1 MEPSASRS
9 AAVARWYLVMGLLL
23 LAGCVLFGLL
33 GAAQY
38 LVPGLWKA
46 QLSFEKVKPLHVS
59 SAIFWILSGAMGVVY
74 GYTIQHARRPV
85 YSLRLQIIQL
95 VLFATTVLLVL
106 LGYVAGIFGG
116 RQFWEFD
123 PALAVLIAA
132 SWVLFIVN
140 YVKTVGSFRNQPV
153 HVWMWSTGIFFF
165 LFAYAESYLWLLP
178 FFHDRVAQDMTIQW
192 KSYGSMIGAWNML
205 VYGSGIYL
213 MDKIAGG
220 ATYSRSGTAFAL
232 YFLGL
237 FNLMFNWGHHIYTLP
252 THDYVKDVSYAVS
265 MTELILLARIIYLWK
280 ASLDA
285 AGKHAHLT
293 AYRFM
298 MASDRWVLLTL
309 VLAIAMSVPAVNV
322 YTHGTQVTVA
332 HTMGATIGI
341 DTFLLLACVVDLF
354 NDAHPATAATGRWLR
369 RGLWI
374 ANNSLLVFWLGFIGA
389 GIWRA
394 GWQMS
399 AQRIPF
405 ADMMQQSRP
414 WFVAFSLAGFA
425 LGIGLMM
432 IAALLLKDR
441 LGLRCLTRRS
451 GQKSPAD
458 RARPRC

>member
-1 MEPSASRS
+1 MEPSASKS
-9 AAVARWYLVMGLLL
+9 AAVARWYLVVGLLL
-23 LAGCVLFGLL
+23 LAGAAFFGLC

-95 VLFATTVLLVL
+95 ILFAMTVALAL
-106 LGYVAGIFGG
+106 LGYAAGIFGG

-123 PALAVLIAA
+123 PILALPIAA
-132 SWVLFIVN
+132 SWVLFVVN

-165 LFAYAESYLWLLP
+165 LFAYAESYLWVLP
-178 FFHDRVAQDMTIQW
+178 FFRDRVAQDMTIQW

-213 MDKIAGG
+213 MDKISGG
-220 ATYSRSGTAFAL
+220 TTFSRSRMAFAL

-237 FNLMFNWGHHIYTLP
+237 FNLMFNWGHHLYTLP
-252 THDYVKDVSYAVS
+252 THDYVKDVGYAVS
-265 MTELILLARIIYLWK
+265 MTELILLARLIYLWK
-280 ASLDA
+280 SSLKTA
-285 AGKHAHLT
+285 VQCARLT
-293 AYRFM
+293 ACRFV
-298 MASDRWVLLTL
+298 MAADRWVLLTL
-309 VLAIAMSVPAVNV
+309 VLAIAMSVPAINVN
-322 YTHGTQVTVA
+322 THGTQVTVA

-354 NDAHPATAATGRWLR
+354 NDARPATAATDRWLR
-369 RGLWI
+369 CGLWI
-374 ANNSLLVFWLGFIGA
+374 AHGSLLVFWLAFIGA

-394 GWQMS
+394 EWQMA

-405 ADMMQQSRP
+405 AGMMQQSRP
-414 WFVAFSLAGFA
+414 WFIAFSLAGVA

-432 IAALLLKDR
+432 IVVVLLKNQM
-441 LGLRCLTRRS
+441 GLRRFNR
-451 GQKSPAD
+451 
-458 RARPRC
+458 